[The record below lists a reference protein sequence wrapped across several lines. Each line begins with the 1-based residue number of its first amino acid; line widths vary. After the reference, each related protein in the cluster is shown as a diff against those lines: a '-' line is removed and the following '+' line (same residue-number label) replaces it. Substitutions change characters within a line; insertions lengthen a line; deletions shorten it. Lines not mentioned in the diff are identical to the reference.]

1 MTTTLLTPERKTSV
15 EIPPAI
21 AAEQGPPPRTRICHI
36 SMTLKTGGLERLLVE
51 FGKHHDAARYDLRFI
66 ALADLGPPAE
76 DLRHLGFQVG
86 SMRFGQVGKLTV
98 LRRLASILRQER
110 IDIVH
115 THNTYAHFYG
125 AVAARWAGV
134 RHIINSQHGR
144 GCGPGWKDR
153 LLFRMA
159 NRLSRRVVGV
169 SNDATK
175 LCEGQDRG
183 SAHKM
188 TTIWNGIDSTRF
200 AYHGPADAPIAISVA
215 RLSPEK
221 DFSTLLR
228 AVALVKPQVPDFRLL
243 MVGNGA
249 ERTLL
254 ESLSRELGLTE
265 QVEFLGERSDVPQ
278 LLKRAGFFVS
288 SSKTEGISLTV
299 LEAMAVGLPVV
310 TTAVGGNPEI
320 VEEGTTGHLVPSQD
334 PAALAAAI
342 VGMCRKRNEWSG
354 MGRVARDRIE
364 QHFEIRQMIRGYEAE
379 YAALVGPGED
389 ALPTEA

>member
-1 MTTTLLTPERKTSV
+1 MTTTLLASDCK
-15 EIPPAI
+15 PAKSLSG
-21 AAEQGPPPRTRICHI
+21 AAPLSSPADAAPRTRICHI

-51 FGKHHDAARYDLRFI
+51 FGKHHDSARYDLRFI
-66 ALADLGPPAE
+66 ALGDLGPPAE
-76 DLRHLGFQVG
+76 DLRQLGFRVG
-86 SMRFGQVGKLTV
+86 SMRFGAVGKLTV
-98 LRRLASILRQER
+98 LRRLASILRRER
-110 IDIVH
+110 IEIVH

-125 AVAARWAGV
+125 AIAARLAGV
-134 RHIINSQHGR
+134 RHVINSQHGR
-144 GCGPGWKDR
+144 GCGPTWKDR
-153 LLFRMA
+153 LLFRAA

-183 SAHKM
+183 SARKM

-221 DFSTLLR
+221 DFETLLR
-228 AVALVKPQVPDFRLL
+228 AVHIAKPQVPDFRLM

-249 ERTLL
+249 ERGKL
-254 ESLSRELGLTE
+254 ESLTRELGLAE

-278 LLKRAGFFVS
+278 LLKQAGFFVS

-299 LEAMAVGLPVV
+299 LEAMAVGLPVL

-320 VEEGTTGHLVPSQD
+320 VEEGATGHLVPSQD
-334 PAALAAAI
+334 PAALANAI
-342 VGMCRKRNEWSG
+342 VAMCHKRGEWPT
-354 MGRVARDRIE
+354 MGRIARERVE
-364 QHFEIRQMIRGYEAE
+364 RHFEIRTMIRGYEDE
-379 YAALVGPGED
+379 YAKLSGRD
-389 ALPTEA
+389 A